1 MPVTDLKVIP
11 FYRLR
16 LLLRVAC
23 KFCTCKE
30 NPQCSNDMVKEKPDS
45 VRTYDEDGFKRRAAC
60 LCFKDEREEE
70 ILLVTSHR
78 NPDRWVVPGG
88 GIEPEEEPRIAA
100 MREAM
105 EEAGVRGQI
114 SRHHGV
120 FELTA
125 AASDEDGSATRGEAG
140 WCGGRWVKART
151 GERRSPLDD
160 GSRTAVRLVRERPA
174 WLTATAGSLY
184 PECRGTTTVDRGAT
198 VAAQKDD
205 CLYTQTIIPCPS
217 PLPNTSEHLSVVHTV
232 LQEDISNTV

>member
-120 FELTA
+120 FENKDRKNRTWVYIFHVEELLDHWDDLQRINRKRQWFSLADARAVLLLHKPALA
-125 AASDEDGSATRGEAG
+125 AYIE
-140 WCGGRWVKART
+140 
-151 GERRSPLDD
+151 PLLDQRAM
-160 GSRTAVRLVRERPA
+160 S
-174 WLTATAGSLY
+174 
-184 PECRGTTTVDRGAT
+184 
-198 VAAQKDD
+198 
-205 CLYTQTIIPCPS
+205 
-217 PLPNTSEHLSVVHTV
+217 
-232 LQEDISNTV
+232 